1 MLLRDPIEEMR
12 EQLAESMRKMVPLNR
27 KRMETMQQEYREA
40 SNPKVKKMYRQR
52 IAKQAKK
59 IEELERLLNDATFE
73 K

>member
-27 KRMETMQQEYREA
+27 KRMETMQQDYREA

-52 IAKQAKK
+52 IAKQAKN

>member
-27 KRMETMQQEYREA
+27 KEMETMQQEYREA

-52 IAKQAKK
+52 IAKQAKS

>member
-12 EQLAESMRKMVPLNR
+12 DQLAESMRKMVPLNR
-27 KRMETMQQEYREA
+27 KRMETMQQEYRGA
-40 SNPKVKKMYRQR
+40 SNPKVKEMYRQR

-59 IEELERLLNDATFE
+59 IEELERLLNDGTCE